1 MAHPQKKPRCQGK
14 TSINDNQYQRNV
26 AINEQIERKQ
36 RIVIYAPVL
45 GGKSLVMDYVFHMLG
60 F

>member
-1 MAHPQKKPRCQGK
+1 MPRK
-14 TSINDNQYQRNV
+14 DTNNDNQHQMNV
-26 AINEQIERKQ
+26 AINEQIERRQ
-36 RIVIYAPVL
+36 IIVIYTPIL